1 MSLFNFLKHYITRPL
16 ATGAVAP
23 SSNGLAELIT
33 DTAGVQ
39 HAKLVI
45 EFGTGNGVFTEK
57 VLQKIPSKSTFFAVE
72 INPDFARQTRLR
84 CPSAVV
90 YEDSAVNTKRYM
102 ETLGF
107 EHCDSIVCG
116 LPWASFGDK
125 LQDDLLHTIQTIL
138 KPGGVFATFAYLQGV
153 LLPTGL
159 RFRRKLKSS
168 FKSVE
173 TTRTVWLNIPP
184 AFVYKAVK

>member
-1 MSLFNFLKHYITRPL
+1 MSLLNFLKNYITRPL

-23 SSNGLAELIT
+23 SSDGLAELIT

-39 HAKLVI
+39 NARLTI
-45 EFGTGNGVFTEK
+45 EFGTGTGVFTEK
-57 VLQKIPSKSTFFAVE
+57 VLQKMPSSSKFFAVE
-72 INPDFARQTRLR
+72 INPDFVRQTRQR
-84 CPSAVV
+84 CPLALV
-90 YEDSAVNTKRYM
+90 YEDSAVNAKQYM
-102 ETLGF
+102 EKLGF

-125 LQDDLLHTIQTIL
+125 LQDDLLNTIQQIL

-153 LLPTGL
+153 LLPTGM

-173 TTRTVWLNIPP
+173 STRTVWLNMPP